1 MSITSLFSLFSSIRR
16 RIVEKLN
23 SMGFNK
29 SRMKT
34 VKLPMLSLEQYRSD
48 VDYYYVELT
57 YRSKNVPSSIT
68 NHIYKKFPCRK
79 EVDEFIQYYSEIFR
93 LIRIK
98 RGVVLK

>member
-1 MSITSLFSLFSSIRR
+1 MSVKTHSSLFSSIIR
-16 RIVEKLN
+16 RIRKKLD

-48 VDYYYVELT
+48 VDYYYVKLT
-57 YRSKNVPSSIT
+57 YRSKNVPSNIT
-68 NHIYKKFPCRK
+68 NHIYKKFPCRN

-93 LIRIK
+93 LTRIK